1 MIRRCFLNVVAACAI
16 ALAAFSFGVPVAA
29 ASGDPDQVIQS
40 LADRAI
46 ALLQDD
52 SVNDADREE
61 RLRTLLND
69 GFNIEAIARFT
80 LGRYWRKA
88 SDAEQARFLDL
99 FEDWIV
105 KTYSTRFKDYSGQ
118 TFSVVDTVQESERIS
133 VVQTQIESPNGE
145 TINAGWHMQKFTDGY
160 KVVDVEIEGVRMAV
174 TQRSEFAAI
183 IKRSGSIDGL
193 IEVLEKQV
201 KGK

>member
-1 MIRRCFLNVVAACAI
+1 MIRRCFLNAMAAGAI

-29 ASGDPDQVIQS
+29 ASGDPDQVIQN

-46 ALLQDD
+46 ALLRDD
-52 SVNDADREE
+52 GVNDADREE

-88 SDAEQARFLDL
+88 SDEEQARFLNL

-118 TFSVVDTVQESERIS
+118 TFSVVDTVKESERIS